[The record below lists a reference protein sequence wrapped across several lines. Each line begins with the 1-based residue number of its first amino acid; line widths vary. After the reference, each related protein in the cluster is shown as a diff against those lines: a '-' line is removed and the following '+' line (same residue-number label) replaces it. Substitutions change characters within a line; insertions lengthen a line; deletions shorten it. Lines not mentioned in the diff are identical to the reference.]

1 MAVTAIW
8 DIKGRFDR
16 VIDYAANPEKT
27 VAKSAK
33 GMASLHAIDDVIEYA
48 ADDMKTEECKF
59 VTGINVDV
67 EHAKEQFKCELT
79 YY

>member
-1 MAVTAIW
+1 MAVTSIW

-27 VAKSAK
+27 VDQSAK
-33 GMASLHAIDDVIEYA
+33 GMASLHAIDDIIEYA

-59 VTGINVDV
+59 VYGINVDV
-67 EHAKEQFKCELT
+67 ENAKEQ
-79 YY
+79 